1 MDEQGSQSRTRVIWV
16 TIVASVVAA
25 IGLVVM
31 LLLGSSD
38 SDQNHTI
45 PLSQL
50 AHQVQN
56 GEIKSLEVS
65 DDRVLAVTTTG
76 QRFTTLL
83 GHTNLFDA
91 RRQLGVTSEDLSAVG
106 SVTEEARPTSI
117 GFGTVTTVLFSAF
130 LASSLL
136 VLRGQGSNLDQRLMS
151 FSKSSARRFPV
162 SSGTTRFQDV
172 AGVDE
177 AKQELPG
184 NRRVSQR
191 SLEIRC
197 GWGSHSQRR
206 VAQRSARHG

>member
-56 GEIKSLEVS
+56 GEIQSLEVS

-91 RRQLGVTSEDLSAVG
+91 RRQLGVVHRD
-106 SVTEEARPTSI
+106 
-117 GFGTVTTVLFSAF
+117 VL
-130 LASSLL
+130 
-136 VLRGQGSNLDQRLMS
+136 V
-151 FSKSSARRFPV
+151 
-162 SSGTTRFQDV
+162 
-172 AGVDE
+172 
-177 AKQELPG
+177 
-184 NRRVSQR
+184 
-191 SLEIRC
+191 
-197 GWGSHSQRR
+197 R
-206 VAQRSARHG
+206 VAQALLEHGTLHGDELESLFQR